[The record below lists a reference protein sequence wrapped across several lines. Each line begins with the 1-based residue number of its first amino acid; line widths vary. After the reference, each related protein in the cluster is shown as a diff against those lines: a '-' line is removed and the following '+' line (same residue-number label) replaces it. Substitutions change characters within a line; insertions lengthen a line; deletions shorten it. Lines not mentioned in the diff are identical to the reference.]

1 VGIEVMMLNST
12 IRLMSSLLLLWMV
25 APAGA
30 GTLGELVE
38 DGGFVD
44 ARLGDPIESFAGLE
58 RIGVDSDA
66 RTETYVRNSDA
77 FTVGGARVDS
87 VTYSFYEGRLYFISV
102 RMTGHEHAAAVLAK
116 LKSTFGESIE
126 TGNRPNELIW
136 TGGDVFVLYD
146 LDAETGRGMAAMT
159 SAPIHAQMRLDRGAA
174 PASLDPAY

>member
-1 VGIEVMMLNST
+1 MLHST
-12 IRLMSSLLLLWMV
+12 LRLMSSLLLLSCMV

-30 GTLGELVE
+30 GTLGELAE

-44 ARLGDPIESFAGLE
+44 ARLGEPIESFVGLE
-58 RIGVDSDA
+58 RIGADPDA

-87 VTYSFYEGRLYFISV
+87 VTYSFYDGRLYFISV
-102 RMTGHEHAAAVLAK
+102 RMTGRENAEAVLAE
-116 LKSTFGESIE
+116 LKSTFGDSIE

-146 LDAETGRGMAAMT
+146 LDPESGRGMAAMT
-159 SAPIHAQMRLDRGAA
+159 SAPIHAQMRMDRSAS
-174 PASLDPAY
+174 PARFDPSY